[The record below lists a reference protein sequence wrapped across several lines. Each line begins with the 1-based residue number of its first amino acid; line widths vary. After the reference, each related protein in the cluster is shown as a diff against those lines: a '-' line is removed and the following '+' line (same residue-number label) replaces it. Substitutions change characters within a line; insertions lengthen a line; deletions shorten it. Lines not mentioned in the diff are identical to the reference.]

1 MSTSR
6 VHPKYKQIMRLHDP
20 TTDASLFPGLFSYT
34 IPMVLSST
42 ILFHLLDEM
51 LSTEIDYCGII
62 FLVHNVSS
70 CELPVKLEVAKRL
83 LQCTFTKQNSA
94 QAIAKQPGWQE
105 SIARLLIRRP
115 IENVKPDEEK
125 RKSFGINLDVL
136 LEDENKFDNQGD
148 LINFCEQQIEQM
160 EGQDGN
166 ESGLILNEIQ
176 ASVSEAANVLESEIK
191 ELADTVSGVVVENVS
206 SVFSVIRQTTHDL
219 QDTFESLTHQTSTTT
234 STDTVDTISM
244 GLSKQRTES
253 MSSDSSSQSAKAG
266 ARKTDS
272 IESNLEFSSEADVD
286 SEEQLVY
293 LVTNTLFTIFWRGV
307 GNDDPECWKERGQ
320 VLGCINLLALNNE
333 LVASHLSLRLRI
345 LEMAVQAS
353 LFDLAE
359 HGNQT
364 LINQE
369 VGRDF
374 FCLVDK

>member
-1 MSTSR
+1 
-6 VHPKYKQIMRLHDP
+6 MRLHDP

-34 IPMVLSST
+34 IPMLLSST
-42 ILFHLLDEM
+42 IIFHLLDEM
-51 LSTEIDYCGII
+51 LNAEVDYCGII

-94 QAIAKQPGWQE
+94 QSIAKQPGWQE

-148 LINFCEQQIEQM
+148 LINFCEQQIEL
-160 EGQDGN
+160 EDHEHS

-219 QDTFESLTHQTSTTT
+219 QDTFESLTHQS
-234 STDTVDTISM
+234 SADTVDTTITTPS
-244 GLSKQRTES
+244 LSKQRTES
-253 MSSDSSSQSAKAG
+253 ISSDSSSSQSVRGGGG
-266 ARKTDS
+266 ATKGDS

-293 LVTNTLFTIFWRGV
+293 LVSNILFTIFWRGV
-307 GNDDPECWKERGQ
+307 GNDHPDCWKERGQ

-369 VGRDF
+369 VS
-374 FCLVDK
+374 